1 MNNARFKSCP
11 QFSMRVIATRSKRL
25 LILVDRNKRASRK
38 WCGQWGPCPN
48 VLTAA

>member
-25 LILVDRNKRASRK
+25 LILVDRNK
-38 WCGQWGPCPN
+38 
-48 VLTAA
+48 